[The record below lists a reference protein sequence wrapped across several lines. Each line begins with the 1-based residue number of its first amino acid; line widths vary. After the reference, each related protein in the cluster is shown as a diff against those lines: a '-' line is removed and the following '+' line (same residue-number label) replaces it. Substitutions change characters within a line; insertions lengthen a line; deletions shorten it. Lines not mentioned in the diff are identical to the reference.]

1 MSQRNQASPSEPW
14 HGFFRELDTAATEEV
29 DLQCVGG
36 FVVTELYGLARP
48 TADVDLL
55 SIAPVAQRSE
65 LLKMGGEGSQL
76 HQKYGVYLQYVGGI
90 VSLPYDYDERLVPMF
105 QGAYKHLRFF
115 ALDPYDLVLSKLER
129 NQPKDRQDVLF
140 LARAIPLDLNILKQ
154 RYPELRPQ
162 LFGVKENFD
171 ANFELWLEMIEEDR
185 RRS

>member
-1 MSQRNQASPSEPW
+1 MSDRPIPSEPW
-14 HGFFRELDTAATEEV
+14 HSFLRELDVAISEEV

-48 TADVDLL
+48 TADVDVL
-55 SIAPVAQRSE
+55 SIAPVAQRNE
-65 LLKMGGEGSQL
+65 LLKAGGEDSAL
-76 HQKYGVYLQYVGGI
+76 HRKYGVYLQYVGGI
-90 VSLPYDYDERLVPMF
+90 VSLPYNYDERLASMF
-105 QGAYKHLRFF
+105 EGAYKHLRLF

-129 NQPKDRQDVLF
+129 NQPKDRQDVRF
-140 LARAIPLDLNILKQ
+140 LARAIPLDLGILKQ